1 MATVFIPTMLQPVS
15 GGVKQVTIEATSVRQ
30 VVEELEKLYP
40 GMKERLVEDG
50 RLRPNVSVSIDGDLA
65 RMGLLERLEGD
76 CEVHFVPAIGGGS
89 TGSGK

>member
-40 GMKERLVEDG
+40 GMKERLVEEG
-50 RLRPNVSVSIDGDLA
+50 RLRSNVTVAIDGDLA
-65 RMGLLERLEGD
+65 RMGLLEKLEED

-89 TGSGK
+89 QYST